1 MCFLQAQL
9 PEYQPIENYRSEDDE
24 DRDLEDPRWR
34 PNVFLDNDLLMYIT
48 AARSIAAFQ
57 GMCEEDGCIAASR
70 DDTTITAFD
79 VLHDSGYDPGKALEA
94 LLKCPV
100 AKGIDKKWTEEE
112 TKRFIKGL
120 RHFGKNFFRI
130 HKDFLPHKPTPE
142 LVEFYYLWKKTPGA
156 NNNRPHRRRR
166 QSSLRRIR
174 NTRTNNNT
182 GTKKE
187 QTPDQ
192 DNNHTAP
199 QAPTEVVTPVNH
211 RASATK
217 AEENSSASED
227 EASECDSDSSNTNKG
242 STLGEDSPSRMR
254 TRNKPTAKEQ
264 NSNKRPKRGTDTP
277 EAAVDSPRTPNRNA
291 NDGSGG
297 NGGGGGNNASAKKSS
312 KNNNKDTPS
321 KGKKRVN
328 EMENETDEK
337 DGLKRKRSD
346 VSIDTS
352 QLFNFLL
359 ILYIIS
365 EPRRESHDRQPTRL
379 RNGRRREQQ

>member
-1 MCFLQAQL
+1 MCFHHDQAQL
-9 PEYQPIENYRSEDDE
+9 PDYQPIENYRSEDDE
-24 DRDLEDPRWR
+24 ARDLEDPRWR

-166 QSSLRRIR
+166 QGSLRRIR
-174 NTRTNNNT
+174 NTRTNSNT
-182 GTKKE
+182 STKKE
-187 QTPDQ
+187 QTPE
-192 DNNHTAP
+192 P
-199 QAPTEVVTPVNH
+199 QAPTETVTPA
-211 RASATK
+211 RPTSISK
-217 AEENSSASED
+217 AEENSSVSED

-254 TRNKPTAKEQ
+254 TRNKQTAKEQ
-264 NSNKRPKRGTDTP
+264 NSNKRPKRGTETP
-277 EAAVDSPRTPNRNA
+277 DAQATVESPRTPNRNNT
-291 NDGSGG
+291 NDGSG
-297 NGGGGGNNASAKKSS
+297 KKKTS
-312 KNNNKDTPS
+312 NNKETPS

-328 EMENETDEK
+328 DADNEADDKE
-337 DGLKRKRSD
+337 GLKRKRSD
-346 VSIDTS
+346 VSG
-352 QLFNFLL
+352 LG
-359 ILYIIS
+359 YICLVVADSVCFEWFEIS
-365 EPRRESHDRQPTRL
+365 LKITVFFMFFYKRRYQ
-379 RNGRRREQQ
+379 

>member
-1 MCFLQAQL
+1 LL
-9 PEYQPIENYRSEDDE
+9 PDYQPIENYRSEEDE
-24 DRDLEDPRWR
+24 ARDLEDPRWR

-79 VLHDSGYDPGKALEA
+79 VLHDSDYDPGKALEA

-130 HKDFLPHKPTPE
+130 HKDFLPHKPTSE

-174 NTRTNNNT
+174 NTRTNSTASNT
-182 GTKKE
+182 STKKE
-187 QTPDQ
+187 QTPE
-192 DNNHTAP
+192 P
-199 QAPTEVVTPVNH
+199 QANNIATEV
-211 RASATK
+211 ASKAT
-217 AEENSSASED
+217 EENSSGSED

-242 STLGEDSPSRMR
+242 STIGEDSPTRMR
-254 TRNKPTAKEQ
+254 TRNKQTAKEQ
-264 NSNKRPKRGTDTP
+264 NASKRPKRGTETP
-277 EAAVDSPRTPNRNA
+277 DATTAIESPRTPNRNNA
-291 NDGSGG
+291 TGG
-297 NGGGGGNNASAKKSS
+297 DSNKKKST
-312 KNNNKDTPS
+312 NNSKDTPS

-328 EMENETDEK
+328 IDVDNECDDK

-346 VSIDTS
+346 VRSTII
-352 QLFNFLL
+352 FFKYFEL
-359 ILYIIS
+359 ITFIFCRARPKALRQTADQDLSWMRANRIAS
-365 EPRRESHDRQPTRL
+365 LPRA
-379 RNGRRREQQ
+379 

>member
-1 MCFLQAQL
+1 MCIFLFLLLYLQANL
-9 PEYQPIENYRSEDDE
+9 PDYQPIENYRSEEDE
-24 DRDLEDPRWR
+24 ARDLEDPRWR

-79 VLHDSGYDPGKALEA
+79 VLHDSDYDPGKALEA

-130 HKDFLPHKPTPE
+130 HKDFLPHKPTAE

-174 NTRTNNNT
+174 NTRTNSTASNT
-182 GTKKE
+182 STKKE
-187 QTPDQ
+187 QTPE
-192 DNNHTAP
+192 P
-199 QAPTEVVTPVNH
+199 QAPSTEVAST
-211 RASATK
+211 RASSVTKAT
-217 AEENSSASED
+217 AEENSSVSED
-227 EASECDSDSSNTNKG
+227 EASECDSDSSNTFKG

-254 TRNKPTAKEQ
+254 TRNKQTTKEQ
-264 NSNKRPKRGTDTP
+264 NANKRPKRGTETP
-277 EAAVDSPRTPNRNA
+277 DAPTTTECPRTPSRNA
-291 NDGSGG
+291 TGDS
-297 NGGGGGNNASAKKSS
+297 
-312 KNNNKDTPS
+312 NNKKKPTNNSKETPS

-328 EMENETDEK
+328 NDMDNETDEK
-337 DGLKRKRSD
+337 DSLKRKRSD
-346 VSIDTS
+346 VSIC
-352 QLFNFLL
+352 LFFYFFS
-359 ILYIIS
+359 IF
-365 EPRRESHDRQPTRL
+365 
-379 RNGRRREQQ
+379 

>member
-1 MCFLQAQL
+1 M
-9 PEYQPIENYRSEDDE
+9 PDYQPIENYRSEDDE
-24 DRDLEDPRWR
+24 ARDLEDPRWR

-174 NTRTNNNT
+174 NTRTNSNT
-182 GTKKE
+182 STKKE
-187 QTPDQ
+187 QTPEL
-192 DNNHTAP
+192 
-199 QAPTEVVTPVNH
+199 QAPTETVTPA
-211 RASATK
+211 RPTISK
-217 AEENSSASED
+217 PEEHSSVSED

-254 TRNKPTAKEQ
+254 TRNKQTAKEQ
-264 NSNKRPKRGTDTP
+264 NSNKRPKRGTETP
-277 EAAVDSPRTPNRNA
+277 DAQATAESPRTPNRNNA
-291 NDGSGG
+291 SDG
-297 NGGGGGNNASAKKSS
+297 NGKKKTS
-312 KNNNKDTPS
+312 NNKETPS

-328 EMENETDEK
+328 DADNEGDDKE
-337 DGLKRKRSD
+337 GLKRKRSD
-346 VSIDTS
+346 VSFVKFY
-352 QLFNFLL
+352 FNNFKLTNDL
-359 ILYIIS
+359 
-365 EPRRESHDRQPTRL
+365 
-379 RNGRRREQQ
+379 

>member
-1 MCFLQAQL
+1 M
-9 PEYQPIENYRSEDDE
+9 PDYQPIENYRSEEDE
-24 DRDLEDPRWR
+24 ARDLEDPRWR

-166 QSSLRRIR
+166 QGSLRRIR
-174 NTRTNNNT
+174 NTRTNSNT
-182 GTKKE
+182 STKKE
-187 QTPDQ
+187 QTPE
-192 DNNHTAP
+192 P
-199 QAPTEVVTPVNH
+199 QAPTETVTPA
-211 RASATK
+211 RPTSISK
-217 AEENSSASED
+217 AEENSSVSED

-254 TRNKPTAKEQ
+254 TRNKQTAKEQ
-264 NSNKRPKRGTDTP
+264 NSNKRPKRGTETP
-277 EAAVDSPRTPNRNA
+277 DAQAAVESPRTPNRNNT
-291 NDGSGG
+291 NDG
-297 NGGGGGNNASAKKSS
+297 NGKKKTS
-312 KNNNKDTPS
+312 NNNKDTPS

-328 EMENETDEK
+328 DVDNEGDEK

-346 VSIDTS
+346 VSYLLS
-352 QLFNFLL
+352 LFNLYLNQLFC
-359 ILYIIS
+359 IL
-365 EPRRESHDRQPTRL
+365 EPC
-379 RNGRRREQQ
+379 

>member
-1 MCFLQAQL
+1 M

-192 DNNHTAP
+192 DSINAP
-199 QAPTEVVTPVNH
+199 QAPTEVVTPVN
-211 RASATK
+211 RSSATK

-277 EAAVDSPRTPNRNA
+277 EAAADSPRTPNRNTNS
-291 NDGSGG
+291 NDGGVG
-297 NGGGGGNNASAKKSS
+297 ANNATAKKSKS
-312 KNNNKDTPS
+312 SNNNKETPS

-328 EMENETDEK
+328 DMENETDEK

-346 VSIDTS
+346 VS
-352 QLFNFLL
+352 
-359 ILYIIS
+359 
-365 EPRRESHDRQPTRL
+365 
-379 RNGRRREQQ
+379 